1 MKKKFL
7 GAFVVFILCAIIFWA
22 TTFSQAIKDIEFAG
36 FLQGFSGGLGFG
48 ALIGAIVYGYKGY
61 FENST
66 VV

>member
-7 GAFVVFILCAIIFWA
+7 GSFVVFILCVIVFLATIFSRVI
-22 TTFSQAIKDIEFAG
+22 TNTEIAG
-36 FLQGFSGGLGFG
+36 FLQGFSGCLGFG
-48 ALIGAIVYGYKGY
+48 ALIGIFVYGYKGY